1 MNRSRTTTPC
11 RGPARFT
18 ARWNS
23 NRIGASLRACVA
35 LVVLTTG
42 ALKLADLPTF
52 IAALETWRLFSPALA
67 FPVAV
72 GVSGTEVLLG
82 GLWLIGLNRRALDFA
97 CVGFLAVVSAS
108 CALESRPGAAPEC
121 GCLGLLAR
129 YEWGREAGRRVLTRN
144 GAVGGI
150 LVVGMILS
158 MREKP
163 DARRGGSYAP

>member
-1 MNRSRTTTPC
+1 MNKSRTTTPC

-67 FPVAV
+67 VPVAV
-72 GVSGTEVLLG
+72 GVSGTEVLIG
-82 GLWLIGLNRRALDFA
+82 GLWLIGLNRRVLDFA
-97 CVGFLAVVSAS
+97 CVGFLAVVSAAY
-108 CALESRPGAAPEC
+108 ALELRLGSAPDC

-129 YEWGREAGRRVLTRN
+129 YEWGREAGHRVLARS
-144 GAVGGI
+144 GAIGGI
-150 LVVGMILS
+150 LVWGMLLS
-158 MREKP
+158 MRERP
-163 DARRGGSYAP
+163 DVRSEEAYTP

>member
-1 MNRSRTTTPC
+1 MNRNGTTAPRRDSVC
-11 RGPARFT
+11 FT
-18 ARWNS
+18 EKWNS
-23 NRIGASLRACVA
+23 HRIGAVIRAGVSLVM
-35 LVVLTTG
+35 LTTG
-42 ALKLADLPTF
+42 VLKLADLPTF

-108 CALESRPGAAPEC
+108 YALESRLGAAPGC